1 MATKETVIT
10 SERGA
15 MTEEITET
23 IRAVLDRLD
32 VPPTLHQP
40 LFTGNERAYVMECI
54 DTGWVSSVG
63 SYVDRF
69 EKMIAEFT
77 GAAWAVAVVNGT
89 AALQVAL
96 TICGVKP
103 EDEVLVPSLTF
114 VATANAVR
122 YCGAVPH
129 FVDVENRTLGLDADK
144 LNTYLGE
151 IAYIEDGVT
160 KNRRTGATIRAM
172 VPMHT
177 FGHPVDLDALAE
189 VGGRWRLDVVEDAAE
204 SLGSYYKGRHTGTFG
219 RVGVLSFNGNKI
231 VTTGGGGAL
240 LFKDS
245 EDGKLAKHLTTTARV
260 PHRWEYFHDMV
271 GYNFRMPNLNAALGC
286 AQLEQVDS
294 FVERKR
300 ELAKE
305 YLAAFANMPG
315 VKIYRE
321 PEFARSNYW
330 LNALVFD
337 DDHANQRDAVLTA
350 TNDGGVMTRPIW
362 TPMHKL
368 PMYAECP
375 RMDMSVTESL
385 ERRVINIPSS
395 VSRRLK

>member
-69 EKMIAEFT
+69 ETMIAEFT
-77 GAAWAVAVVNGT
+77 GAALAVAVVNGT

-144 LNTYLGE
+144 LNTHLGE

>member
-69 EKMIAEFT
+69 ETMIAEFT
-77 GAAWAVAVVNGT
+77 GAALAVAVVNGT